1 MNKDA
6 LAKKAFPWFPH
17 FLPHV
22 PYTHS
27 LRPDILWQFVGHLCL
42 ELNLG
47 SCFSRSRGERTS
59 LPLLLRVCEITQLS
73 HLLLPGDV
81 AMPDCLS
88 LPCFRSHTIHQGRM
102 ADRMYVELWVIALPW
117 EHLIFHLA
125 AVAISPSSL
134 PRQEVC
140 LAEEVTHWVKR
151 RSHQCLLL
159 WFHL

>member
-1 MNKDA
+1 MNKDTFP
-6 LAKKAFPWFPH
+6 KKALPLVPT
-17 FLPHV
+17 FLASCAL
-22 PYTHS
+22 YTQFETWHS
-27 LRPDILWQFVGHLCL
+27 LAVCRPALFRA
-42 ELNLG
+42 E
-47 SCFSRSRGERTS
+47 SRKLFQQAAGERTS
-59 LPLLLRVCEITQLS
+59 LPPLLRVCEITQLS

-102 ADRMYVELWVIALPW
+102 AGRMCVELWVMALPR
-117 EHLIFHLA
+117 EHLIFHLV

-140 LAEEVTHWVKR
+140 LAEELTPRLNR

-159 WFHL
+159 RFPL